1 MTEIRC
7 PAAVATALR
16 RAGWSGN
23 SGWWHHPMHT
33 GARRWWE
40 AYCALRQ
47 APRVRRCKRTA
58 DWLQEA
64 SA

>member
-1 MTEIRC
+1 MGC
-7 PAAVATALR
+7 PDDVAHALR
-16 RAGWSGN
+16 AAGWYGR
-23 SGWWHHPMHT
+23 GGYWHHPMHS